1 MNNEKK
7 VKERKEKKEKSVKSL
22 NRSRRLRHGTMAT
35 VLSVCFVAA
44 VVLVNVIASIVV
56 ERFPISLDLTSNKIF
71 ELSQESIDYVESLD
85 QDIEVYV
92 LATEEDFSGSNQYYN
107 QANTVI
113 NKYAQYSDHIHVSYV
128 DIYTDVDFAANYPN
142 ETLTYGNILLQCGER
157 YQILTAY
164 DLFDVDEQYG
174 TIQSSTTEQAMTSAI
189 MSLTDSNPI
198 SVVFLT
204 GFGDNNR
211 TDSSNLESI
220 LTNNGYLVSE
230 INFLSEEIPE
240 DADAVVLCSPT
251 SDLTS
256 DLADTLAQWLENEG
270 QFGRTMLYFAD
281 GSQPSLPVLESV
293 LSEWGIGVEPGY
305 LIETDATH
313 VYSSYTYLLAQY
325 EENDYVDSASQPI
338 LLPNTKAL
346 SVLWEN
352 NSNRYTHV
360 LLSTYDSA
368 VVHPE
373 NAGEDWQPA
382 DEDMQSYPVAV
393 LGQRLTYDGT
403 TPLNSYLAVFGSMD
417 MTNSVF
423 TSMSA
428 LNNGEYVVEL
438 LNTLTGKEEGITIV
452 GKEIGTETLG
462 INESQASIIGGFFQF
477 GLPVIVVVI
486 GVVVWIRRRNM

>member
-92 LATEEDFSGSNQYYN
+92 LATEEDFSGSNRYYN

-360 LLSTYDSA
+360 LLSTYDS
-368 VVHPE
+368 
-373 NAGEDWQPA
+373 
-382 DEDMQSYPVAV
+382 S
-393 LGQRLTYDGT
+393 
-403 TPLNSYLAVFGSMD
+403 
-417 MTNSVF
+417 
-423 TSMSA
+423 
-428 LNNGEYVVEL
+428 
-438 LNTLTGKEEGITIV
+438 
-452 GKEIGTETLG
+452 
-462 INESQASIIGGFFQF
+462 
-477 GLPVIVVVI
+477 VVVPKTRAKTGSRPTRI
-486 GVVVWIRRRNM
+486 CRATRSPPSASG

>member
-92 LATEEDFSGSNQYYN
+92 LATEEDFSGSNRYYN

-113 NKYAQYSDHIHVSYV
+113 NKYAQYSDHSHVSYV

-338 LLPNTKAL
+338 LLPNTRAL

-368 VVHPE
+368 VVRPE

-486 GVVVWIRRRNM
+486 GVTVWIRRRNM

>member
-71 ELSQESIDYVESLD
+71 ELSEESIDYVESLD

-240 DADAVVLCSPT
+240 DADAVVLCSPP

-270 QFGRTMLYFAD
+270 QFGRTMLYFAA
-281 GSQPSLPVLESV
+281 GSQPTLPLLESV

-305 LIETDATH
+305 LIETDVTH

-338 LLPNTKAL
+338 LLPNTRAL

-382 DEDMQSYPVAV
+382 DGEMQSYPVAV

-417 MTNSVF
+417 MTNSAF

-462 INESQASIIGGFFQF
+462 ISESQASIIGGFFQF

-486 GVVVWIRRRNM
+486 GVTVWIRRRNM

>member
-71 ELSQESIDYVESLD
+71 ELSEESIDYVESLD

-230 INFLSEEIPE
+230 INFLSEEISE

-338 LLPNTKAL
+338 LLPNTRAL

-368 VVHPE
+368 VVRPE

-417 MTNSVF
+417 MTNSAF

-462 INESQASIIGGFFQF
+462 ISESQASIIGGFFQF

-486 GVVVWIRRRNM
+486 GVTVWIRRRNM

>member
-270 QFGRTMLYFAD
+270 QFGRTMLYCAD

-293 LSEWGIGVEPGY
+293 LSEWGIGIEPGY

-313 VYSSYTYLLAQY
+313 VYSSYIYLLAQY

-338 LLPNTKAL
+338 LLPNTRAL

-417 MTNSVF
+417 MTNSAF

-486 GVVVWIRRRNM
+486 GVTVWIRRRNM

>member
-71 ELSQESIDYVESLD
+71 ELSEESIDYVESLD

-325 EENDYVDSASQPI
+325 EEND
-338 LLPNTKAL
+338 
-346 SVLWEN
+346 
-352 NSNRYTHV
+352 
-360 LLSTYDSA
+360 
-368 VVHPE
+368 
-373 NAGEDWQPA
+373 
-382 DEDMQSYPVAV
+382 
-393 LGQRLTYDGT
+393 
-403 TPLNSYLAVFGSMD
+403 
-417 MTNSVF
+417 
-423 TSMSA
+423 
-428 LNNGEYVVEL
+428 
-438 LNTLTGKEEGITIV
+438 
-452 GKEIGTETLG
+452 
-462 INESQASIIGGFFQF
+462 
-477 GLPVIVVVI
+477 
-486 GVVVWIRRRNM
+486 